1 MSDEQLEQRIREAEA
16 NPSDPAGWIVAS
28 SALVRAGRWDE
39 AQEAGLRAAEVDPRA
54 AVRCL
59 VESRAPLA
67 VLPSDEG
74 LSALVAA
81 SPTRVA
87 ALRELPFVAQ
97 PPPALHPERRVV
109 AGFDGE
115 RAGVG
120 VWDLEVDDGPR
131 WFELPAAE
139 RPLRGHA
146 VGFCGRALYVGTNGE
161 RLLVRDLDDLDAGWN
176 EVDLPGERFR
186 WGKAIDAFV
195 LDGQRLIA
203 VDDMIL
209 PKYCFVLDV
218 SEPLRPVFQ
227 RVSTL
232 GAHYTYEHVNGAA
245 LGASHLAVLSAGGG
259 MGGAYTFLAFYG
271 RDDLEEAFHL
281 AQRVHLPGTA
291 AGARARAW
299 HAVDM
304 AGNLALVAAG
314 VDGLGVFDASQPP
327 AENAQLSYVPGTA
340 EDGAELLRAVA
351 LPGRER
357 VLLALGHFDDAQL
370 AQSSWEREH
379 PAIVSYRLLGLD
391 AVRAALG

>member
-1 MSDEQLEQRIREAEA
+1 MSDERVEQRIREAEA
-16 NPSDPAGWIVAS
+16 NPREPGGWIAAS
-28 SALVRAGRWDE
+28 SALARAGRWDE
-39 AQEAGLRAAEVDPRA
+39 AQEAGLRAAEVDPQA
-54 AVRCL
+54 ATGCVL
-59 VESRAPLA
+59 ESRAPLA
-67 VLPSDEG
+67 VLPGDEG

-87 ALRELPFVAQ
+87 ALRELPFLAQ

-120 VWDLEVDDGPR
+120 VLELEGEGPR
-131 WFELPAAE
+131 WFELPPGGE
-139 RPLRGHA
+139 RELKGHA

-161 RLLVRDLDDLDAGWN
+161 RLLVRDLDDLDAGWSD
-176 EVDLPGERFR
+176 VQLPGEEFR

-218 SEPLRPVFQ
+218 SDPLRPAFQ

-245 LGASHLAVLSAGGG
+245 LGESHLAVLSAGGG
-259 MGGAYTFLAFYG
+259 MGGAYTFLAFYR
-271 RDDLEEAFHL
+271 RDDLEEAFHVS
-281 AQRVHLPGTA
+281 QRVFEPGGEA
-291 AGARARAW
+291 RARARAW

-304 AGNLALVAAG
+304 LGSLALVAAG
-314 VDGLGVFDASQPP
+314 VDGLGVFDASRPP
-327 AENAQLSYVPGTA
+327 AGDPQLSYVPGTA
-340 EDGAELLRAVA
+340 EDDVELLRAVA
-351 LPGRER
+351 LPGREQ
-357 VLLALGHFDDAQL
+357 VLLAQGHFDDAQL
-370 AQSSWEREH
+370 AQSSWERQH
-379 PAIVSYRLLGLD
+379 PAIVSYRLLGLE